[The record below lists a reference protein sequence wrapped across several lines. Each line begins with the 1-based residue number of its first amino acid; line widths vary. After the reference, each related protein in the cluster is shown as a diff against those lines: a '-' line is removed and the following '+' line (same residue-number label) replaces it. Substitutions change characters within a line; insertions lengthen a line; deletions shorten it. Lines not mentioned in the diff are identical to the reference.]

1 MKTFAGK
8 SNSIFFVNGSNMGKY
23 AIIYIYYIYMC
34 IDVYKLYIY
43 IFKQMSTF
51 NVLKHK
57 KHMIYL
63 KAQIFICFFEA
74 LSMWN
79 QITN

>member
-1 MKTFAGK
+1 
-8 SNSIFFVNGSNMGKY
+8 
-23 AIIYIYYIYMC
+23 MC

-43 IFKQMSTF
+43 IYIYIFEQMSTF

-74 LSMWN
+74 LSM
-79 QITN
+79 